1 MVFII
6 ENRFSQNYNEDF
18 ETEDNDCIIC
28 DIVDKYS
35 FEIAFA
41 ESLDDLE
48 FMLHE
53 LVKNAFEDGYMAAL
67 QDDVDVKN
75 ELIDGMYKR

>member
-18 ETEDNDCIIC
+18 DTENSDCPFC
-28 DIVDKYS
+28 DIVDRYS

-41 ESLDDLE
+41 ESLDNLE

-53 LVKNAFEDGYMAAL
+53 LVKNAFEEGYIAAL
-67 QDDVDVKN
+67 QDDVNVKS
-75 ELIDGMYKR
+75 ELIDEMYEG